1 MDDDLEL
8 DEGDPPDEDMDPDS
22 PRNDAVLDDDVEGPP
37 DDVEGPAEN
46 VPVAAERRGGF

>member
-8 DEGDPPDEDMDPDS
+8 DDGTLPDEDTDPDS
-22 PRNDAVLDDDVEGPP
+22 PRNDAASADDVEGPP
-37 DDVEGPAEN
+37 EE